1 MNQESKQR
9 TERKR
14 ISFGTIQ
21 QAQIAVNK
29 PLDKYATLERL
40 ENYLIYT
47 KRYSKVNIKAVMDSA
62 TYLLRYYDL
71 SKIDAEKAQEIEEHQ
86 REKGM
91 KSRTIVRRLHTLE
104 LISEAIGQPV
114 KIKKPK
120 VVKETKVGLTLLEC
134 RALMQSANSIRD
146 RAIISLML
154 CTGARAKE
162 IVAANV
168 DDIDLKQRFF
178 YIRAH
183 SPDEI
188 VKNYRE
194 HKAILTKD
202 AARYIQEWLDIRPEV
217 DEKALF
223 LNTWAERLTK
233 SGLHKIVVSTA
244 KRAGIEKRCYS
255 HLLRAACATNMLRSG
270 ISLNDVA
277 AQLNH
282 RSILSTMVYLTSDT
296 ETLRDSIDKRF
307 IL

>member
-1 MNQESKQR
+1 MAQK
-9 TERKR
+9 KR
-14 ISFGTIQ
+14 INFGSIQ
-21 QAQIAVNK
+21 QVQINASK
-29 PLDKYATLERL
+29 PLDRYATLEKL
-40 ENYLIYT
+40 EHYLIYT
-47 KRYSKVNIKAVMDSA
+47 KRYSKVNIKATMQVAS
-62 TYLLRYYDL
+62 YLLNHYDL
-71 SKIDAEKAQEIEEHQ
+71 SRIDIEKAQEIEEDL
-86 REKGM
+86 RAKGL
-91 KSRTIVRRLHTLE
+91 KPRTIIRKLCALE
-104 LISEAIGQPV
+104 SISEALGKPI

-120 VVKETKVGLTLLEC
+120 AVRETKVGLTMLEC
-134 RALMQSANSIRD
+134 RALLQATNSIRD

-183 SPDEI
+183 NPDEI

-202 AARYIQEWLDIRPEV
+202 AAKYIQEWLDIRPEV
-217 DEKALF
+217 EEKALF

-296 ETLRDSIDKRF
+296 ESLRDSIDKRF
-307 IL
+307 VL